1 MLNKLL
7 AFIVIIELLFLFIVN
22 PSDNK
27 KVNYKYSVN
36 IYKPSDLDKAKLE
49 NYVIGV
55 VAAEMPATFS
65 VESLKAQAVAAR
77 TFAYKKIIN
86 NKLDYNNLSTDKG
99 QAYITVDEMK
109 KKWGLKFDE
118 YYKKIVNAVIS
129 TKNEIILYNDEVIN
143 AYYFSISNGKTED
156 SSYVFGDLNYL
167 VSVESPWD
175 KNYSSYSDSVNMS
188 FNEFKNKLGLI
199 GNIKINNIKRTN
211 TNHVE
216 EIVINNKKYTGV
228 EFRKL
233 LNLKSTDFE
242 IEINDINIKITT
254 KGHGHGVGMSQYG
267 ANSMAIEGKN
277 YEDIIKYYYKDVE
290 ITKI

>member
-188 FNEFKNKLGLI
+188 FNEFKN
-199 GNIKINNIKRTN
+199 

-277 YEDIIKYYYKDVE
+277 YEDIIKYYYKDVK